1 MASQTS
7 SQNVLKFKGFKEE
20 LHALLDNVLEQ
31 AETLQNTAK
40 DPVPLDREWI
50 LQKMRDQIT
59 TEKYMLEPRAMQVT
73 QGLGNLFKLPPEL
86 RDTIYGHAI
95 ADGTTTI
102 LLASTQTHK
111 EASKFLFSKGIYRLI
126 IGFGDRITSPPISQE
141 IAERVQN
148 LNIRVNARGFMIC
161 GLEEYLP
168 TIHMFD
174 GTNIKRKSC
183 IVTFEWDPFSLSFDA
198 TKVVQALRELQGFER
213 VILEQDLDW
222 HGEPWP
228 DTLYWFQKDQI
239 RSGINRE
246 FLFHKEIL
254 EPTLGEGDYGYDE
267 EGLRL
272 AFHPRK

>member
-1 MASQTS
+1 MASRTNS
-7 SQNVLKFKGFKEE
+7 WDLLKFKGFKEE
-20 LHALLDNVLEQ
+20 LHALLDNVLQQ

-40 DPVPLDREWI
+40 DPVILDREWI
-50 LQKMRDQIT
+50 LRKMRDQIT
-59 TEKYMLEPRAMQVT
+59 TEKYVLEPRAMQVT

-126 IGFGDRITSPPISQE
+126 IGFGDRITNPPLSQE
-141 IAERVQN
+141 IAKRVQN
-148 LNIRVNARGFMIC
+148 LHIRANARGIMIH
-161 GLEEYLP
+161 GVEEYLP

-174 GTNIKRKSC
+174 GTNIKRKNC
-183 IVTFEWDPFSLSFDA
+183 IVIFEWDPFSLSFDA

-254 EPTLGEGDYGYDE
+254 EPTLGDGDYGYDE